1 MEVVQNYELPTLS
14 RQSFYY
20 RKIKNGNKLNS
31 VLVFVLTFEK
41 ENRIILYIEQQ
52 GE

>member
-1 MEVVQNYELPTLS
+1 MNCLPSPGSL
-14 RQSFYY
+14 FYY

-31 VLVFVLTFEK
+31 VLIFVLTFEK